1 MKRMLIAVAAAGTLL
16 AASVAVAEPVQ
27 LAQWSLSSGYRVA
40 PDTWN
45 AERAYP
51 SDVRGEYAPTCR
63 TITIHERHGGET
75 VARQVV
81 RC

>member
-16 AASVAVAEPVQ
+16 AAGVAVAEPIQ
-27 LAQWSLSSGYRVA
+27 LAQWSLSNGYRI
-40 PDTWN
+40 PPYDWN
-45 AERAYP
+45 SDRAFPY
-51 SDVRGEYAPTCR
+51 DVRGEYAPACR
-63 TITIHERHGGET
+63 PVTIYVQRGGEI